1 MLFRFTVLFRV
12 VLLSRLCGRFRTTA
26 VVDSTRT
33 ASGKLSAVKG
43 NARAHG
49 DSAWRSGGRC
59 GRACKVRSG
68 ADRTVAIGMTA
79 FMGGKGMEG
88 KGRGGRKGEGRKEE
102 QPYRD
107 GDGVRRGDDGWCG
120 GANVLRGDGK
130 RGLYGRED
138 RWKWRYPFTAAVP
151 RSSLS
156 VATNGRAA
164 GGRLTKRR
172 WDLATTPSS
181 RPSALL
187 PVFLRLSFALPVQR
201 PRRARPKRH

>member
-79 FMGGKGMEG
+79 FMGGQGN
-88 KGRGGRKGEGRKEE
+88 GREWKGRKE
-102 QPYRD
+102 
-107 GDGVRRGDDGWCG
+107 RGGKE
-120 GANVLRGDGK
+120 RG
-130 RGLYGRED
+130 
-138 RWKWRYPFTAAVP
+138 AAV
-151 RSSLS
+151 S
-156 VATNGRAA
+156 
-164 GGRLTKRR
+164 RR
-172 WDLATTPSS
+172 
-181 RPSALL
+181 
-187 PVFLRLSFALPVQR
+187 
-201 PRRARPKRH
+201 